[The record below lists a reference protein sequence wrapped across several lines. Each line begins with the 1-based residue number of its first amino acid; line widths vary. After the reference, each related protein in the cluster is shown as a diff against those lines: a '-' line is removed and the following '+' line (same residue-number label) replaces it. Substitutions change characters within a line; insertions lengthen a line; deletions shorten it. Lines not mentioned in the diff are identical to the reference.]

1 MRKRTLISSAVAVTA
16 AGAITIAGTVVAQA
30 QETGDEALAAAI
42 DAILTD
48 KRLTDSQIG
57 VTVADANTGEVL
69 YERGGAKRAIPGSND
84 KLTTTAAAL
93 EQLGG
98 DFTYSTEVAGDRPA
112 DGVVAGDLYLRG
124 FGDPTILEA
133 DYDRMAEDLA
143 AQGVSTI
150 DGDLVADDTAFDA
163 VRSGTEWG
171 WADLQYTYAAEVSAL
186 TVASGNDYNAG
197 SVRVFVKP
205 GAAAGDPAQIS
216 MAPAND
222 YVEIV
227 NNATTGTA
235 TSVVVDR
242 DPHDNVIRI
251 SGTVKAG
258 TTGTYATRSVIEP
271 TQLAADVFAD
281 SLAEAGI
288 TLNGDLRFGEAT
300 PQGLET
306 LASHQSM
313 TLTELTGV
321 VLKPSNASVAEALFK
336 TLGYEATGKGTFASG
351 KAATYAGIEPYG
363 VDTGPIRQVDGSGIS
378 RHNMMTSNMLTD
390 LLVGAKKADWFGT
403 WYDSLPIACQD
414 GTLASRM
421 CGTPA
426 AANVRAKTGSMTSV
440 SALSGYVTD
449 ADGRELVF
457 GIVVNDFLWS
467 TVKDIEDK
475 IAVAVASHST
485 ATTEAEI
492 STFSSEVDTPDFA
505 ELEAEAEEAAFP
517 AEGEMPASLECTWYE
532 PAIC

>member
-16 AGAITIAGTVVAQA
+16 VGAITIAGTMVAQA

-69 YERGGAKRAIPGSND
+69 YERGGAKRAVPGSND

-93 EQLGG
+93 ENLGG
-98 DFTYSTEVAGDRPA
+98 DFTYTTEVLGDRPV
-112 DGVVAGDLYLRG
+112 DGVIAGDLYLRG
-124 FGDPTILEA
+124 SGDPTLLEA
-133 DYDRMAEDLA
+133 DYDQLAADLA
-143 AQGVSTI
+143 ARDVSMI
-150 DGDLVADDTAFDA
+150 EGDLVADDTAFDT

-171 WADLQYTYAAEVSAL
+171 WSDLQFTYAAEVSAL
-186 TVASGNDYNAG
+186 TVASGDDYNAG
-197 SVRVFVKP
+197 SVRVFIKP
-205 GAAAGDPAQIS
+205 GAAEGDPAQLS
-216 MAPAND
+216 MSPAND

-227 NNATTGTA
+227 NTATTGTT
-235 TSVVVDR
+235 TSVSVNR
-242 DPHDNVIRI
+242 DPHDNVIRV

-258 TTGTYATRSVIEP
+258 TSGTYATRSVIEP

-281 SLAEAGI
+281 SLEDAGI
-288 TLNGDLRFGEAT
+288 TVNGDVRFGEST
-300 PQGLET
+300 PQGPET

-313 TLTELTGV
+313 TLTELTGEI
-321 VLKPSNASVAEALFK
+321 LKPSNASVAEALFK
-336 TLGYEATGKGTFASG
+336 TLGYDATGKGTFSSG

-378 RHNMMTSNMLTD
+378 RHNLMTSNMLAD

-403 WYDSLPIACQD
+403 WYDALPIACED
-414 GTLASRM
+414 GTLAGRM
-421 CGTPA
+421 CDTPA
-426 AANVRAKTGSMTSV
+426 AGNVRAKTGSMTSV

-457 GIVVNDFLWS
+457 SILTNDYLYS

-475 IAVAVASHST
+475 IAAALAAHTTT
-485 ATTEAEI
+485 ATQTETLRSANVEDI
-492 STFSSEVDTPDFA
+492 
-505 ELEAEAEEAAFP
+505 
-517 AEGEMPASLECTWYE
+517 EMPAEDPNHNLECTWIE
-532 PAIC
+532 PAVC

>member
-1 MRKRTLISSAVAVTA
+1 MRKRTLISSAIAVTA

-30 QETGDEALAAAI
+30 QETGDDALAAAI
-42 DAILTD
+42 DAILLD

-57 VTVADANTGEVL
+57 VTVADANTGAVV
-69 YERGGAKRAIPGSND
+69 YERNGAKRAIPGSND

-93 EQLGG
+93 QNLGG
-98 DFTYSTEVAGDRPA
+98 DFTYTTEVAGDRPT

-124 FGDPTILEA
+124 YGDPTILEA
-133 DYDRMAEDLA
+133 DYDKMAQDLA
-143 AQGVSTI
+143 ARGVSTI

-171 WADLQYTYAAEVSAL
+171 WSDLQFTYAAEVSAL
-186 TVASGNDYNAG
+186 TVASGDDYNAG

-227 NNATTGTA
+227 NTATTGTS
-235 TSVVVDR
+235 TSVTANR
-242 DPHDNVIRI
+242 DPHDNVIRV

-258 TTGTYATRSVIEP
+258 TTGTFATRSVIEP

-281 SLAEAGI
+281 SLADAGI
-288 TLNGDLRFGEAT
+288 TVNGDVRFGEAT

-313 TLTELTGV
+313 TLTELTSV
-321 VLKPSNASVAEALFK
+321 ILKPSNASVAEALFK
-336 TLGYEATGKGTFASG
+336 TLGYEATGTGTFASG
-351 KAATYAGIEPYG
+351 KAATYTGIEANG
-363 VDTGPIRQVDGSGIS
+363 VNTGPIRQVDGSGIS

-390 LLVGAKKADWFGT
+390 LLVGAKQADWFGT
-403 WYDSLPIACQD
+403 WYDALPIACQD
-414 GTLASRM
+414 GTLAGRM
-421 CGTPA
+421 CATPA
-426 AANVRAKTGSMTSV
+426 AGNLRAKTGSMTGV

-457 GIVVNDFLWS
+457 SVLTNDYLYS

-475 IAVAVASHST
+475 IGAAIAAHTTT
-485 ATTEAEI
+485 ATQAETLRSANVEDI
-492 STFSSEVDTPDFA
+492 
-505 ELEAEAEEAAFP
+505 
-517 AEGEMPASLECTWYE
+517 EMPAEDPGHNLECTWAE
-532 PAIC
+532 PIVC

>member
-1 MRKRTLISSAVAVTA
+1 MRKRTLISSAIAVTA

-48 KRLTDSQIG
+48 KRLTDSQVG

-69 YERGGAKRAIPGSND
+69 YERNGAKRAIPGSND

-98 DFTYSTEVAGDRPA
+98 DFTYTTEVLGDRPT
-112 DGVVAGDLYLRG
+112 DGVIAGDLYLRG
-124 FGDPTILEA
+124 SGDPTLLEA

-143 AQGVSTI
+143 DLGVSMV
-150 DGDLVADDTAFDA
+150 DGDLVADDTAFDP
-163 VRSGTEWG
+163 VRSGAEWG
-171 WADLQYTYAAEVSAL
+171 WSDLQFTYAAEVSAL
-186 TVASGNDYNAG
+186 TVASGDDFNAG
-197 SVRVFVKP
+197 SVRVFIKP
-205 GAAAGDPAQIS
+205 GAAEGDPAQLS

-227 NNATTGTA
+227 NTATTGT
-235 TSVVVDR
+235 TTNVSVNR
-242 DPHDNVIRI
+242 DPHDNVIRV

-258 TTGTYATRSVIEP
+258 TSGTYATRAVIEP

-281 SLAEAGI
+281 SLADAGI
-288 TLNGDLRFGEAT
+288 TVNGELRFGETT
-300 PQGLET
+300 PQGPES
-306 LASHQSM
+306 LATHQSM
-313 TLTELTGV
+313 TLAELTPV

-336 TLGYEATGKGTFASG
+336 TLGYEATGTGTFATG

-378 RHNMMTSNMLTD
+378 RHNMMTSNMLAD
-390 LLVGAKKADWFGT
+390 LLVGAKQADWFGT

-421 CGTPA
+421 CATPA
-426 AANVRAKTGSMTSV
+426 AGNVRAKTGSMTSV

-449 ADGRELVF
+449 ADGREFVF
-457 GIVVNDFLWS
+457 SVIVNDFLYS

-475 IAVAVASHST
+475 IAAAIAAHTT
-485 ATTEAEI
+485 AATEAETLR
-492 STFSSEVDTPDFA
+492 SANVDDI
-505 ELEAEAEEAAFP
+505 
-517 AEGEMPASLECTWYE
+517 EMPAEDPNHSLECTWVE
-532 PAIC
+532 PAVC